1 MMTLD
6 QLASYLKLSPR
17 TIHRL
22 LEKNTLPFAMKI
34 QGSWRFRE
42 EDVVDWLKNHKI
54 SECFNPD
61 DVDQLI
67 EGCNI
72 FNEKIKILM
81 SLLQPLSKLS
91 ISSKSQMFLVDL
103 LIELFE
109 NPHGHIYLHHPD
121 IRKLY
126 EYILPRLNEDVA
138 ACAHCV
144 YDKLRS
150 LYRTTLYNKELMQ
163 PVLALLET
171 RFSTLKKGHEDFIE
185 KIVRRSV
192 DPCLLDFLKDRKESI
207 DEFKRHFPNT
217 HQLFIHPLESNSSY
231 HSIPLYIFY
240 CNPVFFGWFCS
251 YLSNLDKNGRARGF
265 IERLETFLQKLPE
278 VLDEE
283 NRQIFLRKIE
293 EVVISTKKSSLHEI
307 SDKAYGAY
315 AEMLYLEKHMHNL
328 IKADFSIDKIEIPAH
343 AAQKICDF
351 RLISKEL
358 CRIVEIKG
366 KTPGHGVDGSLG
378 VLNDFLINYTPSLV
392 NLLHYVCPEIELS
405 ELFPSLVCYEPADY
419 EVPMAISKFIFR
431 QRVIDRNLTRK
442 KIKRKHE
449 QELISDILY
458 SLYDA
463 HIPLSMG
470 QRIGEDQERLQQKM
484 SLAESLYEKEFI
496 ENTISNALEKFRVEK
511 EWAQQTSH
519 NVDSYVLCW
528 LFSIPSSLIVD
539 VYAEDD
545 TPTLTLRENIQR
557 RIVETCLKAHLK
569 AFPDLEN
576 ERVEI
581 VFLS

>member
-1 MMTLD
+1 
-6 QLASYLKLSPR
+6 
-17 TIHRL
+17 
-22 LEKNTLPFAMKI
+22 
-34 QGSWRFRE
+34 
-42 EDVVDWLKNHKI
+42 
-54 SECFNPD
+54 
-61 DVDQLI
+61 
-67 EGCNI
+67 
-72 FNEKIKILM
+72 
-81 SLLQPLSKLS
+81 
-91 ISSKSQMFLVDL
+91 MFLVDL

-121 IRKLY
+121 IQKLY
-126 EYILPRLNEDVA
+126 EYILPRLNQDVA
-138 ACAHCV
+138 TCAHCA

-163 PVLALLET
+163 PILVLLET
-171 RFSTLKKGHEDFIE
+171 RFPILQKGHKDLIE

-192 DPCLLDFLKDRKESI
+192 DLCLLDFLKDRKESI
-207 DEFKRHFPNT
+207 DEFKQHFPNT

-240 CNPVFFGWFCS
+240 CNPVFFGWLCS

-265 IERLETFLQKLPE
+265 IERLEMFLQKLPE

-283 NRQIFLRKIE
+283 NRQIFLRKFE
-293 EVVISTKKSSLHEI
+293 EVVISTKKSSLHEV
-307 SDKAYGAY
+307 SDKAYGSY

-328 IKADFSIDKIEIPAH
+328 IKTDFPIDKIEIPGQ

-351 RLISKEL
+351 RLISKEMV

-378 VLNDFLINYTPSLV
+378 VLNDFLINYTPNLV
-392 NLLHYVCPEIELS
+392 NLLHYVCPEIDLS

-419 EVPMAISKFIFR
+419 EVPTAISKFIFR

-442 KIKRKHE
+442 KIKRQHE

-463 HIPLSMG
+463 HIPLSTG
-470 QRIGEDQERLQQKM
+470 QRIGEDQERLEQKI

-496 ENTISNALEKFRVEK
+496 ENTISSALEKFRLEK
-511 EWAQQTSH
+511 EWAQHTSH

-528 LFSIPSSLIVD
+528 LFSLPPSLIVD

-557 RIVETCLKAHLK
+557 RIVETCLKARLK
-569 AFPDLEN
+569 AFPELEN

-581 VFLS
+581 IFLS